1 MDDSSS
7 TVISKGYCDKCGSDD
22 NLVTYADGHSYCYSP
37 GCGLRDRSDRG
48 KGEAM
53 EQKLKQGDPSKSIG
67 YHEDLTQ
74 AGLSKR
80 KITVDTARK
89 YGYFIHKEGGKTFH
103 IAPYFDQKGSMVY
116 QKYRT
121 ADKDFWFEAVAA
133 DKAPKTTQCQL
144 FGQHVYGEKNDRMV
158 VITEGEIDAM
168 SVAQAVNFKIP
179 VVSIAQG
186 VSSAED
192 NIKANY
198 RWLDRFDSI
207 IIWMDMDEPGQKV
220 VPEIAE
226 LFDPGKVKVVNSGQF
241 KDASEML
248 QQGKTGEIY
257 QAVYAATTYSPAGI
271 INAKD
276 CASDMLE
283 DPAVL
288 ICEYPWPILQDI
300 TKGIREKEVV
310 YHIGGTGIGK
320 TSIIVELQHMLISK
334 GIRFGVMRFEDTRY
348 KTQLDLMGRHSGRRL
363 HLENSTTEERIKLH
377 SEVFD
382 SGLVEIFD
390 PEVADWSLKGIF
402 GYLRFMNKALGCKV
416 VFIDPL
422 SFLVAASDE
431 RDERKALDRLSY
443 ELAQMVKKTGLN
455 LQITHHLSREQGKVF
470 EEGDQISLSNIR
482 GSAGIANFSMAV
494 FAYERNQQ
502 GSRPDLTRVRV
513 LKNRFAGT
521 TGEADTLKWDDLV
534 GSLLPTSD
542 RIPEDDGDGSPKI
555 SMGSLQE
562 KDY

>member
-1 MDDSSS
+1 
-7 TVISKGYCDKCGSDD
+7 
-22 NLVTYADGHSYCYSP
+22 
-37 GCGLRDRSDRG
+37 
-48 KGEAM
+48 
-53 EQKLKQGDPSKSIG
+53 
-67 YHEDLTQ
+67 
-74 AGLSKR
+74 
-80 KITVDTARK
+80 
-89 YGYFIHKEGGKTFH
+89 
-103 IAPYFDQKGSMVY
+103 
-116 QKYRT
+116 
-121 ADKDFWFEAVAA
+121 
-133 DKAPKTTQCQL
+133 
-144 FGQHVYGEKNDRMV
+144 
-158 VITEGEIDAM
+158 
-168 SVAQAVNFKIP
+168 
-179 VVSIAQG
+179 
-186 VSSAED
+186 
-192 NIKANY
+192 
-198 RWLDRFDSI
+198 
-207 IIWMDMDEPGQKV
+207 
-220 VPEIAE
+220 
-226 LFDPGKVKVVNSGQF
+226 VVNSGQF

-288 ICEYPWPILQDI
+288 ISEYPWPILQDI

-348 KTQLDLMGRHSGRRL
+348 KTQLDLMGRHAGRRL
-363 HLENSTTEERIKLH
+363 HLENSTTEERTKLH

-521 TGEADTLKWDDLV
+521 TGEADTLKWDYLL

-542 RIPEDDGDGSPKI
+542 RIPEDDGDGSPKT